1 MFCWKLGICKSSH
14 LSKSAD
20 WLCSREDLDLSAGY
34 VPSPESTQEE
44 GWVSCQCFSEHAL
57 SLGLC
62 VCFFPIS
69 QYMQVLFKNVLIFPR
84 DLFRLLLE
92 ALADL
97 FYSSINNLLPQ
108 ATVRLSP
115 PGGSQEPCPLLP
127 APSSPGLRSQL
138 CPLWP
143 SELRSHRKQPGSP
156 QTGQN
161 IAYSL
166 VHRRELETRPPSL
179 QKLHFNPSGE
189 GGETKV
195 SKSDLARPVVF
206 NVGLLFIGHSH
217 LVAVD
222 LWLIVKFRDEL

>member
-20 WLCSREDLDLSAGY
+20 WLRSWEDLDLSAGH

-44 GWVSCQCFSEHAL
+44 GLVSCQCFAEHAL

-127 APSSPGLRSQL
+127 APSSPGTEV
-138 CPLWP
+138 PAVP
-143 SELRSHRKQPGSP
+143 
-156 QTGQN
+156 
-161 IAYSL
+161 
-166 VHRRELETRPPSL
+166 
-179 QKLHFNPSGE
+179 
-189 GGETKV
+189 
-195 SKSDLARPVVF
+195 
-206 NVGLLFIGHSH
+206 
-217 LVAVD
+217 LVAIWTQITQKATRQPPD
-222 LWLIVKFRDEL
+222 RSEHRLLSGSQEGTGDQASLPLKTAPQPIRGGRWDKGE